1 MKIAVATNNGVNVTG
16 HLGRC
21 RSFIVYE
28 LENNEIKERS
38 LRENVFTHHNRQG
51 NGVGLGHHNH
61 HGEEHGHN
69 HGEGQHG
76 HNELVEGL
84 RDCQTVIFNSGGWR
98 VVEDLRTNNIQ
109 PFLTDETDADSAVY
123 KFIKGELEERLENR
137 CSHHE

>member
-28 LENNEIKERS
+28 IEDRKIKERL
-38 LRENVFTHHNRQG
+38 LRENVFTHHNRRG
-51 NGVGLGHHNH
+51 NGGGHGHQHH
-61 HGEEHGHN
+61 HGEEHGRK
-69 HGEGQHG
+69 HGEGCRG

-98 VVEDLRTNNIQ
+98 VVDDLRTNNIQ
-109 PFLTDETDADSAVY
+109 PFLTDETNADSAVN
-123 KFIKGELEERLENR
+123 KFLNGELEEHLENSCR
-137 CSHHE
+137 RHE